1 MKTGWLWDLG
11 KPRKPESP
19 EVPEIREIPVDR
31 IRPNP
36 AQPRLHYE
44 PQALEELA
52 ESIRENGLI
61 QPILVQSP
69 DEEGWYELIAG
80 HRRWLAVQKLGLPV
94 IRAIVES
101 RDSGDSAVLALVENI
116 QRRDLSCMEEA
127 RAIAALLEAT
137 GMTQQEAARRLG
149 KSQPAVANKLRLLR
163 LPGWVQEIVEE
174 GQLSERHARALL
186 RLEKEE
192 DYRRVLAAVRERH
205 LTVEQTE
212 ALVDACLEPP
222 HDSGTKIVL
231 LRDYRLFVNTLNRAV
246 DTMAQAG
253 IQVES
258 QSYEEGEYLEYRIRI
273 PKVQAYRQKNPAPA
287 GR

>member
-11 KPRKPESP
+11 KPRTPETP
-19 EVPEIREIPVDR
+19 AVPEIREIPVDR

-44 PQALEELA
+44 PRALEELA

-94 IRAIVES
+94 IRAIVED
-101 RDSGDSAVLALVENI
+101 RDSGDSAVL
-116 QRRDLSCMEEA
+116 
-127 RAIAALLEAT
+127 
-137 GMTQQEAARRLG
+137 
-149 KSQPAVANKLRLLR
+149 
-163 LPGWVQEIVEE
+163 
-174 GQLSERHARALL
+174 
-186 RLEKEE
+186 
-192 DYRRVLAAVRERH
+192 
-205 LTVEQTE
+205 

-222 HDSGTKIVL
+222 HDSGTRIVL

-253 IQVES
+253 IRVES
-258 QSYEEGEYLEYRIRI
+258 ESHEEGEYLEYRIRI